1 MDIHDFQRDWHVW
14 WVDGFEP
21 IVARQWK
28 LAIGTEPGTE
38 PFQGPDGVWHIGF
51 NAYAPNDPKPVLS
64 SATDGDL
71 MLINSTLRWIG
82 TNSENDEVRIYISL
96 AEAFTPESGSFL
108 SMYGTTLHGDPEQ
121 VAVWGANG
129 GPPPQPVG

>member
-1 MDIHDFQRDWHVW
+1 MNIHDFQRDWHVW

-38 PFQGPDGVWHIGF
+38 PFIGPDGEECIGF
-51 NAYAPNDPKPVLS
+51 NAYSPQSTEPELS
-64 SATDGDL
+64 SAVDGPL
-71 MLINSTLRWIG
+71 VLIGNTLRWISK
-82 TNSENDEVRIYISL
+82 NSEDPEVRIYISL
-96 AEAFTPESGSFL
+96 AEAFTLDSGRFL

-121 VAVWGANG
+121 VAV
-129 GPPPQPVG
+129 

>member
-1 MDIHDFQRDWHVW
+1 MDIHDFQRNWHVW

-21 IVARQWK
+21 IVARQWL

-38 PFQGPDGVWHIGF
+38 PFIGPNGEECIGF
-51 NAYAPNDPKPVLS
+51 NAYAPNETQPALS
-64 SATDGDL
+64 SEKDGPL
-71 MLINSTLRWIG
+71 VLIGNTLRWIG
-82 TNSENDEVRIYISL
+82 TNSENTRVRIYISL
-96 AEAFTPESGSFL
+96 AEAFTPDDQRFL

-129 GPPPQPVG
+129 G